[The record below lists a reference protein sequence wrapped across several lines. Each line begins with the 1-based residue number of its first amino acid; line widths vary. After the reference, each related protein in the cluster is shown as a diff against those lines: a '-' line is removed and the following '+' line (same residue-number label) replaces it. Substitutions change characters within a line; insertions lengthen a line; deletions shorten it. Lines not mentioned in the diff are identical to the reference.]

1 MTTITG
7 HATFL
12 RRALRRPALL
22 GAPAPTGTT
31 LARVAAALVSNTA
44 PTTVVE
50 LGAGTGAMSPAIRA
64 RLVPDSRYVAV
75 EVDADLVAYLHT
87 ALPWLEVLHGD
98 AADLGKLLANAGV
111 GPVDTVVSSLP
122 WTLISPADR
131 RGMLSEIAGTL
142 APGGT
147 FTTITTLT
155 ALPNRVREF
164 RSELAETFD
173 EVVATAAV
181 WRNLPPA
188 RLMVCRGP
196 RGDRARSC

>member
-1 MTTITG
+1 MTTITE

-12 RRALRRPALL
+12 RRALQRPALL
-22 GAPAPTGTT
+22 GAPTPTGST
-31 LARVAAALVSNTA
+31 LAAAAAALVPTTT

-64 RLVPDSRYVAV
+64 RIAPGSRYVAV
-75 EVDADLVAYLHT
+75 EVDADLVRYLHT

-98 AADLGKLLANAGV
+98 AAELGKLLAEAGV

-122 WTLISPADR
+122 WTLIPPPAR
-131 RGMLSEIAGTL
+131 RAMLAEIAGTL

-164 RSELAETFD
+164 RGELAATFD
-173 EVVATAAV
+173 EVVATAPV

-196 RGDRARSC
+196 RSC